1 MLPDDDFLP
10 VYDIQPFGEAAHLF
24 VSVDGHLSYHASIR
38 SVDGN
43 GQHLSFRTLQTDAT
57 LSAVCFDGSCALT
70 YGSDGGGAVA
80 QIIQPE
86 VVGLIPSVVTFDAEG
101 EHAVRH
107 VDAVYDGFP
116 QVTSAET
123 VVGHRGHG
131 LVGKERDALSFVSG
145 YPCLHAVESVFQS
158 RGFLAQRDAAC
169 PATGIRV
176 EHVTAIG
183 IHHVVV

>member
-1 MLPDDDFLP
+1 MRL
-10 VYDIQPFGEAAHLF
+10 LF
-24 VSVDGHLSYHASIR
+24 AEDEKSLSRAITAILKKNHY
-38 SVDGN
+38 
-43 GQHLSFRTLQTDAT
+43 
-57 LSAVCFDGSCALT
+57 
-70 YGSDGGGAVA
+70 
-80 QIIQPE
+80 E
-86 VVGLIPSVVTFDAEG
+86 
-101 EHAVRH
+101 

>member
-24 VSVDGHLSYHASIR
+24 VSVDGHLSYHASVR

-57 LSAVCFDGSCALT
+57 LSAVCFDGSCALM

-86 VVGLIPSVVTFDAEG
+86 VVGLIPSVVTFDAWP
-101 EHAVRH
+101 RW
-107 VDAVYDGFP
+107 
-116 QVTSAET
+116 
-123 VVGHRGHG
+123 
-131 LVGKERDALSFVSG
+131 
-145 YPCLHAVESVFQS
+145 
-158 RGFLAQRDAAC
+158 QRA
-169 PATGIRV
+169 
-176 EHVTAIG
+176 
-183 IHHVVV
+183 